1 MLNREAIVTTVVL
14 MLVMCSFN
22 SARAQSGLDLVDVD
36 FVYVFAHP
44 DDELFAT
51 ATMARYVLDQGF
63 RGTVITLTQGEG
75 GSNAIGKES
84 GPALGLIR
92 IEELRRSLETIGIDT
107 FYSIGLPDFYF
118 TQFAE
123 ETQERWGDQFICD
136 ITRIV
141 RLTRPAVIITMWPGP
156 GTHGHH
162 QMAARAATIVFN
174 NANNSMFCPE
184 QMSEE
189 FLQPWQ
195 PLKLYY
201 ADFFSAAPDLVAIP
215 TVDFS
220 PAANMRYY
228 DLKVLALSHHRTQGL
243 DLVRLFPPGAVHPD
257 PERFFLAKSN
267 VPIDAPEIDLLAG
280 AVIRAGNSPPGI
292 LLQVMPES
300 YKVIAGTFLVTVVLT
315 NKTSAAIEGVQ
326 LGLEALEPMEAERE
340 DDAPP
345 STLTP
350 GESLEATFEVHVPA
364 DIIGQR
370 QLRAT
375 YSATTNG
382 LAIGGQN
389 FANIEVVGLV
399 GVAFHPLFDIA
410 NFQAFAIET
419 GTESVTPRVRT
430 RLPLT
435 LGVTNVV
442 TLDITNVSDQAA
454 EGELAFDL
462 PEGLSIE
469 GHPRFQVPAN
479 QMVMKTVNLTVGAEA
494 VPEGKHSAALSGA
507 VRINGADAASSSPVD
522 IFVLSTL
529 TIPRVAQA
537 PIIDGD
543 LSDMQSWPAYDIS
556 YLDLWSGV
564 AEDAADTG
572 GQFRV
577 GYDDANLYIGVQV
590 TDQTVVCNIE
600 PDNIRAHWRTDSVEV
615 TIDPSG
621 QSQNTSTTFKV
632 GIFPCTT
639 ESFTA
644 RAARDADANQGVI
657 EETAPGMEVASQ
669 HLDNGYTLEI
679 KIPWAVMPSQPELGG
694 KIGFNV
700 LIYDGDQADAS
711 PGADIGKSRVGW
723 ASVIGA
729 QQAVPYVWPK
739 VTLGQSTLSL
749 SASRR

>member
-1 MLNREAIVTTVVL
+1 MLNREAIVATVVL

-36 FVYVFAHP
+36 FIYIGAHP
-44 DDELFAT
+44 DDEVLAT

-75 GSNAIGKES
+75 GGNAIGKES

-92 IEELRRSLETIGIDT
+92 IEELRRSLATIGIDT

-174 NANNSMFCPE
+174 NANNSKFCPE
-184 QMSEE
+184 QMSKE

-201 ADFFSAAPDLVAIP
+201 ADFFSAAPDLVTIR
-215 TVDFS
+215 TDDFS
-220 PAANMRYY
+220 RAANMRYY
-228 DLKVLALSHHRTQGL
+228 DLKALALSYHRTQGL
-243 DLVRLFPPGAVHPD
+243 ERLFPAGVVDPD
-257 PERFFLAKSN
+257 PERFFLAKSF
-267 VPIDAPEIDLLAG
+267 VPIDALETNLLAG
-280 AVIRAGNSPPGI
+280 AVIPAGNSPLGI

-326 LGLEALEPMEAERE
+326 LKLEVPEPMEAERE

-350 GESLEATFEVHVPA
+350 GESLEATFTVHVPP
-364 DIIGQR
+364 DISGQR

-389 FANIEVVGLV
+389 FANIAVAGQVD
-399 GVAFHPLFDIA
+399 VAFQPLFDIA

-442 TLDITNVSDQAA
+442 TLDITNLSDQAA
-454 EGELAFDL
+454 EGEFAFDL

-507 VRINGADAASSSPVD
+507 VRINGADAASSSSAD
-522 IFVLSTL
+522 MYVLPTL

-621 QSQNTSTTFKV
+621 QSQNTSTTFKA

-639 ESFTA
+639 ESFQA

-669 HLDNGYTLEI
+669 RLANGYTIEI

-739 VTLGQSTLSL
+739 VTLEQPTLSL
-749 SASRR
+749 SAARR